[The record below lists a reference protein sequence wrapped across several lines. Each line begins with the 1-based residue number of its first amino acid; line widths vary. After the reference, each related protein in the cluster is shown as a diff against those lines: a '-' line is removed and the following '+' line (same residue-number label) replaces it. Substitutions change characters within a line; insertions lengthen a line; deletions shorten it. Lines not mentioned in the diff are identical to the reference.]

1 MIASLSTGMILGF
14 SAGMAPGPLLALV
27 ISETLQYGARA
38 GIKVA
43 LAPVLT
49 DLPIILL
56 TLFVLSRLS
65 GLDTLLGLI
74 SLGGGVFLCYLA
86 WQGLTFSGSPM
97 GAEAAPRAR
106 SLQKA
111 VLVNVL
117 SPHPYLFWLTVGGPV
132 TVRALEHAWFAGAAF
147 IGSFYLLMVGAKMGI
162 AVLVGRSRRL
172 LCGRPYIYTM
182 RALGGM
188 LLLLALFLLHDG
200 LVLIGVI
207 LP

>member
-1 MIASLSTGMILGF
+1 MITSLSTGMILGF

-27 ISETLQYGARA
+27 ISETLQHGARA

-97 GAEAAPRAR
+97 GPETAPRER
-106 SLQKA
+106 SLRKA

-117 SPHPYLFWLTVGGPV
+117 SPHPYLFWLTVGGPL
-132 TVRALEHAWFAGAAF
+132 TTRALEQAWFAAAAF
-147 IGSFYLLMVGAKMGI
+147 IGSFYLLLVGAKMGI
-162 AVLVGRSRRL
+162 AVLVGRSRHL
-172 LCGRPYIYTM
+172 LSGRPYIYTM

-188 LLLLALFLLHDG
+188 LLVLALLLLHEG
-200 LVLIGVI
+200 WEMITVVS
-207 LP
+207 